1 MTFYIEKSR
10 LTSIYMIE
18 KMSRWLRFHVII
30 LAEWQLLYV
39 ITYVVCNNLYLFFT
53 LFAFLKNM
61 RGLSLA
67 LHTYITG
74 IPMAWIICEKL
85 SPFSLPSVNDRL
97 HSKQNCFQKRQIL
110 DSNFERR
117 HVMIG
122 QLIDLWLQAR
132 VFSLDIIYKTA

>member
-1 MTFYIEKSR
+1 MYVMTFYIEKSR
-10 LTSIYMIE
+10 LTSIYIIE
-18 KMSRWLRFHVII
+18 KMSRWLHFHVII

-85 SPFSLPSVNDRL
+85 SPFSLPSVNDPL
-97 HSKQNCFQKRQIL
+97 HSEQKKKIQKWQIL
-110 DSNFERR
+110 EWFKAWTSCYDWPINWPIASSQSF
-117 HVMIG
+117 
-122 QLIDLWLQAR
+122 
-132 VFSLDIIYKTA
+132 